1 MQNNCVFVTLPR
13 NKYIIT
19 EIMTKNVFIFR
30 HGQTDKNLAQ
40 QLQGS
45 GCDDSLNATGMQQA
59 EELAQKVKDL
69 SLEKLYSSSLRRARQ
84 TAAKI
89 LAANNN
95 LSLEIVADL
104 REGYFGSCEGR
115 DLQELK
121 IEQGDFITE
130 FFFPNRSNW
139 HKHFEGGESKQD
151 IFNRAI
157 KCLYKIVEAPEN
169 TVGIVCHAGVIS
181 ALQCGLD
188 LQNVSYDNCTILHL
202 QFDTE
207 TQTFVKVD

>member
-1 MQNNCVFVTLPR
+1 MPT

-19 EIMTKNVFIFR
+19 EIMIKNLFIFR

-45 GCDDSLNATGMQQA
+45 GCDDSLNATGEQQA

-69 SLEKLYSSSLRRARQ
+69 NLEKLYSSSLRRARQ

-89 LAANNN
+89 LAVKDN
-95 LSLEIVADL
+95 LPFAVMTDL

-115 DLQELK
+115 DLLELQV
-121 IEQGDFITE
+121 ERGDFITD

-169 TVGIVCHAGVIS
+169 TVGVVCHAGVIS

-188 LQNVSYDNCTILHL
+188 LKNVSYDNCAILHL